1 MQNVGLIINLTK
13 FCDKKYKLNVLK
25 IEMNFI
31 LFDQEQN
38 LS

>member
-1 MQNVGLIINLTK
+1 MQNIGLIINLTK
-13 FCDKKYKLNVLK
+13 FGDKKYKLNVLK
-25 IEMNFI
+25 MEMNFI